1 MQPASFLAGDRMS
14 KTKYA
19 YAVAAVKA
27 MEGSLLS
34 RGEID
39 RLINSASAS
48 EVNAIL
54 SASGSDTGSLEDTW
68 QMIRNYAPD
77 DKGLEILL
85 YKNDFHNVK
94 AVLKAALS
102 GKNAEDYII
111 RPTNL
116 DIRLLINSVNTKEYS
131 ALPEYIRG
139 AAEEAY
145 ELLTR
150 TLDGQLSDSLI
161 DCAALNAM
169 KKSAEECGSEFMK
182 RYAGYMAVTSDI
194 KTAYRCAKMNKTRKF
209 MESAVCG
216 SDELDKDML
225 ISAALGGTESLF
237 SFLESSAYSEP
248 AALLKESPAQFEKWC
263 DDTLMELAETS
274 RFKTFGSDPLAA
286 FYIAK
291 EAEIKNLRILS
302 VCKESGS
309 DKKTITERM
318 RRLYV

>member
-1 MQPASFLAGDRMS
+1 MS

-19 YAVAAVKA
+19 YAVAAIKA
-27 MEGSLLS
+27 LESSLLS
-34 RGEID
+34 RSEID

-48 EVNAIL
+48 EVGAML
-54 SASGSDTGSLEDTW
+54 TAAGDETGSIEGTW

-116 DIRLLINSVNTKEYS
+116 DIRLLIDSVNTKEYS
-131 ALPEYIRG
+131 DLPEYIR
-139 AAEEAY
+139 AVTEEAY

-161 DCAALNAM
+161 DRAALVAM
-169 KKSAEECGSEFMK
+169 KKSAEECGSGFMK
-182 RYAGYMAVTSDI
+182 KYAEYMTVTSDI
-194 KTAYRCAKMNKTRKF
+194 KIAYRCAKMGKSRQF

-216 SDELDKDML
+216 SEELERDML
-225 ISAALGGTESLF
+225 IGAALGGVESLF

-309 DKKTITERM
+309 DKETITERM
-318 RRLYV
+318 RKLYV

>member
-1 MQPASFLAGDRMS
+1 MS

-27 MEGSLLS
+27 MESSLLS
-34 RGEID
+34 HAEID

-48 EVNAIL
+48 EVGAML
-54 SASGSDTGSLEDTW
+54 SAAGDQIGSLEGVW
-68 QMIRNYAPD
+68 QMIHDYAPD

-94 AVLKAALS
+94 AVLKATLS

-116 DIRLLINSVNTKEYS
+116 DIKLLIDSVNTKEYS
-131 ALPEYIRG
+131 DLPEYIR
-139 AAEEAY
+139 AVTEEAY
-145 ELLTR
+145 ALLTR

-161 DCAALNAM
+161 DRAALTAM

-182 RYAGYMAVTSDI
+182 KYAEYMTVTSDI
-194 KTAYRCAKMNKTRKF
+194 KTAYRCAKMSKSRQF

-216 SDELDKDML
+216 SGELDKEML
-225 ISAALGGTESLF
+225 INAALGGTESLI
-237 SFLESSAYSEP
+237 SFLESSSYSEP

-309 DKKTITERM
+309 DKETITERM
-318 RRLYV
+318 RKLYV